1 MPDRAKQLFR
11 VDQIITKT
19 VQLVEESFS
28 EQHITVEF
36 EARGEPQI
44 NGYPN
49 EFSQALINILMN
61 ARDALQERG
70 NGNGRIVVRSYS
82 DNGRAVVTITD
93 DAGGVD
99 EEVMQKIFDAF
110 FTTKPLG
117 KGSGIGLF
125 MSKNIIENNMGE
137 A

>member
-1 MPDRAKQLFR
+1 M
-11 VDQIITKT
+11 
-19 VQLVEESFS
+19 
-28 EQHITVEF
+28 EF

-125 MSKNIIENNMGE
+125 MSKNIIENNMGGSLTVRNTGMGAE
-137 A
+137 FRIEV